1 MSDGGVALVQWLI
14 ESGRIV
20 DVALAVIAV
29 EVVAL
34 ATLRRALGRGPSVA
48 AILWNAAAGASM
60 LLALR
65 AGLTGA
71 GWTWTAGFFALA
83 LATHVVDVSLR
94 WAGSRAG
101 AVRSSDPRG

>member
-1 MSDGGVALVQWLI
+1 MPDAVVSLVQGLV

-20 DVALAVIAV
+20 DVALVVIAV
-29 EVVAL
+29 EVVVL
-34 ATLRRALGRGPSVA
+34 AMLRRALGRGPTVA

-71 GWTWTAGFFALA
+71 GWTWTAAFFALA
-83 LATHVVDVSLR
+83 LATHLVDVALR
-94 WAGSRAG
+94 WAGTGRDP
-101 AVRSSDPRG
+101 VRSSVPRG